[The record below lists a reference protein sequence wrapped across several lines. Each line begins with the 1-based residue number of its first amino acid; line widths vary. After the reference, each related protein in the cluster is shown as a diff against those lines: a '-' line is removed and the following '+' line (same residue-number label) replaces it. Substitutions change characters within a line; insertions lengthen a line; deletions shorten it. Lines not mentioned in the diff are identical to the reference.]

1 MIKGKLIVLCTY
13 AQREVW
19 SFIQS
24 VQVSLMIFALE
35 GSYHYSSQAGLQ
47 DFILGGLNGQ
57 RTAEGRV
64 EKRYRFRISK
74 GRGLIV
80 MAWL

>member
-1 MIKGKLIVLCTY
+1 MIVLYNY

-47 DFILGGLNGQ
+47 DFIL
-57 RTAEGRV
+57 
-64 EKRYRFRISK
+64 RFEWSK
-74 GRGLIV
+74 NR
-80 MAWL
+80 

>member
-1 MIKGKLIVLCTY
+1 MLYNY

-47 DFILGGLNGQ
+47 DFIL
-57 RTAEGRV
+57 
-64 EKRYRFRISK
+64 RFEWSK
-74 GRGLIV
+74 NC
-80 MAWL
+80 